1 MTPAAAARESASL
14 QGVRGLLIVNPQAT
28 TTSPRTS
35 DLILR
40 ALSGELD
47 LEVIET
53 AHRDH
58 ARELGEHATLEGMD
72 IVVTFG
78 GDGTVNEAINGIMT
92 PDDSSASQRPLLAPL
107 PGGSANVIA
116 RALGLPRT
124 PVEAAGE
131 ILASLRAES
140 TRVIGLGQVRYRG
153 SEEPHGEQLRWFAA
167 NAGLGIDAGV
177 IAAMDAQRA
186 EGQVATPARYLRTAI
201 GQFFTGGHRGEPR
214 LTVQRGEETLEGVY
228 WAIAQNTSPWTYLG
242 GIAIDACPD
251 ASFDSGLDMFALRR
265 MSLFTAMRAGRRLL
279 AGSRA
284 GSTKRS
290 ITVWHDEA
298 EIRVTAAEPI
308 ALQADGEGLGAVSTA
323 TLTAAPGALR
333 TILPIPPG

>member
-1 MTPAAAARESASL
+1 
-14 QGVRGLLIVNPQAT
+14 VRGLLIVNPQAT

-58 ARELGEHATLEGMD
+58 ARELGERATLEGLD
-72 IVVTFG
+72 IIVTFG

-92 PDDSSASQRPLLAPL
+92 PQVASASLRPLVAPL

-116 RALGLPRT
+116 RALGLPRS

-140 TRVIGLGQVRYRG
+140 TRVIGLGRARYRFPDG
-153 SEEPHGEQLRWFAA
+153 PEGEQVRWFAA

-186 EGQVATPARYLRTAI
+186 EGHAATPARYLRTAI
-201 GQFFTGGHRGEPR
+201 GQFFTGGHRGEPL
-214 LTVQRGEETLEGVY
+214 LTVRRGDEALEGVY
-228 WAIAQNTSPWTYLG
+228 WAIAQNASPWTYLG
-242 GIAIDACPD
+242 GIAIDACPE
-251 ASFDSGLDMFALRR
+251 ASFDTGLDMFALRR
-265 MSLFTAMRAGRRLL
+265 MGLLTTMRAARRLL

-298 EIRVTAAEPI
+298 ELIVTAAEPTVM
-308 ALQADGEGLGAVSTA
+308 QADGESLGEVSAA
-323 TLTAAPGALR
+323 TLTAESAALR
-333 TILPIPPG
+333 TVLPIPPG